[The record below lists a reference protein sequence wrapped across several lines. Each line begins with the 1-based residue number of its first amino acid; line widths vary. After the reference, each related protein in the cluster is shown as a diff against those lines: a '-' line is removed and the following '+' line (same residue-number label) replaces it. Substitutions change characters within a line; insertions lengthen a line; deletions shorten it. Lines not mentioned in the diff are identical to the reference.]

1 MSEGTRR
8 PAKAFEGDK
17 SAQTRMAKQDK
28 IAQITPRLRDGEGV
42 VVTTTRRMIPR
53 PDGTTSFEMSAD
65 MGDAPVPERRYVADI
80 ACVSYRD
87 GTIYL
92 VFGQR
97 KLVGNR
103 LRTMVVL
110 TMSSLGVLNFLKAC
124 EGIAPAVLTKFL
136 APDLVLKPDDF
147 EEEPSQVVDLA
158 ANIIVAGFSG
168 REACFDFYFVSPYVL
183 GQLAQGGKLAVDPV
197 VRVILQSGL
206 ASAIVQSLQALKEQF
221 PQDEIE
227 QVWRSEKSRE
237 GSNA

>member
-1 MSEGTRR
+1 
-8 PAKAFEGDK
+8 
-17 SAQTRMAKQDK
+17 MAKQDK
-28 IAQITPRLRDGEGV
+28 IAQITPRIRDGEGV
-42 VVTTTRRMIPR
+42 LVATTRRMVPR
-53 PDGTTSFEMSAD
+53 PDGTTSFEMSVD
-65 MGDAPVPERRYVADI
+65 MGEAPVPERRYVADI
-80 ACVSYRD
+80 ASVNYRD

-97 KLVGNR
+97 KLVGSR

-124 EGIAPAVLTKFL
+124 ESIAPEVLKKFVS
-136 APDLVLKPDDF
+136 PDLVLKPNDF

-158 ANIIVAGFSG
+158 ANIIVAAFCG

-183 GQLAQGGKLAVDPV
+183 GQLAQSGKFAVDPV

-206 ASAIVQSLQALKEQF
+206 ASAIVESLEALKEQF

-227 QVWRSEKSRE
+227 QVWRSGKSPE
-237 GSNA
+237 GSHA